1 MFWEPGMSDA
11 KQANYLPWIAV
22 AVLGYMLWSQQ
33 TVVPKP
39 DPKPDVP
46 VVVTIEKATAGVLS
60 AMKVE
65 NARVFNE
72 AADRVEKGDIKSDKE
87 LFDFI
92 QPATKLAREQ
102 ANKPFDVSLE
112 MTLPR
117 NEDGTF
123 SQKEK
128 EAAAILRRIA
138 KSW

>member
-1 MFWEPGMSDA
+1 MSEA

-33 TVVPKP
+33 TKVEPKP
-39 DPKPDVP
+39 DPKPD
-46 VVVTIEKATAGVLS
+46 VVTIEKATAGVLA
-60 AMKVE
+60 AMKIE
-65 NARVFNE
+65 NARVFTE
-72 AADRVEKGDIKSDKE
+72 AANKVEKGELKTDKE
-87 LFDFI
+87 LFDFV

-117 NEDGTF
+117 NDDGTF
-123 SQKEK
+123 AGKEI
-128 EAAAILRRIA
+128 EAGKVLRRIA

>member
-1 MFWEPGMSDA
+1 MSD
-11 KQANYLPWIAV
+11 KKETNYLPWVVV

-39 DPKPDVP
+39 EPKPDVP
-46 VVVTIEKATAGVLS
+46 VVVTIEKATSGVL
-60 AMKVE
+60 ATMKAE
-65 NARVFNE
+65 NARVFDE
-72 AADRVEKGDIKSDKE
+72 AANRVEKGDIKTDKE

-102 ANKPFDVSLE
+102 ANKPFDASLE

-117 NEDGTF
+117 NDDGTF
-123 SQKEK
+123 AGKEI
-128 EAAAILRRIA
+128 EAGKVLRKVA

>member
-1 MFWEPGMSDA
+1 MSDA

-60 AMKVE
+60 AMKIE

-72 AADRVEKGDIKSDKE
+72 AASKVEKGEIKTDKE
-87 LFDFI
+87 LFDFVL
-92 QPATKLAREQ
+92 PATKLAREQ
-102 ANKPFDVSLE
+102 ATKPFDISLE

-117 NEDGTF
+117 NDDGTF
-123 SQKEK
+123 SGKEL
-128 EAAAILRRIA
+128 EAGKVLRRIA
-138 KSW
+138 TSW

>member
-1 MFWEPGMSDA
+1 MMMSDA
-11 KQANYLPWIAV
+11 AKQINYLPWIAV

-33 TVVPKP
+33 PKV
-39 DPKPDVP
+39 DPKPIDPKP
-46 VVVTIEKATAGVLS
+46 VVVTIEKATAGIL
-60 AMKVE
+60 ATMRTE

-72 AADRVEKGDIKSDKE
+72 AANKVENGEIKTDRE
-87 LFDFI
+87 LFDFV
-92 QPATKLAREQ
+92 QPATRLAREQ

-123 SQKEK
+123 AGKEI
-128 EAAAILRRIA
+128 EAGKVLRKVA

>member
-1 MFWEPGMSDA
+1 MSDT
-11 KQANYLPWIAV
+11 KQQNYLPWIAV

-33 TVVPKP
+33 AVAPKP

-46 VVVTIEKATAGVLS
+46 VVVTIEKATAGVF
-60 AMKVE
+60 ATMKSE
-65 NARVFNE
+65 NARVFTE
-72 AADRVEKGDIKSDKE
+72 AASKVESKEIKTDRE
-87 LFDFI
+87 LFEFV

-102 ANKPFDVSLE
+102 ANKPFDISLE

-123 SQKEK
+123 AGKEI
-128 EAAAILRRIA
+128 EAGNVLRRIA